1 MNNDLLRGL
10 PSVEKLAQELEEGN
24 SVPRAMLIK
33 VARETVEHARTMIF
47 KSKWDRSADEL
58 AATVREM
65 AQNRIEQMKSPVLVI
80 NATGVVLHT
89 GLGRAPLS
97 ATAVNALKEAA
108 GYCTLEI
115 SRETGERQSRLL
127 YIEELLQAWTGAES
141 AIAVNNNAAGMFL
154 CLNELA
160 LGRKV
165 VIARSELVE
174 IGGSFRLPDILKS
187 SGVEMVEIG
196 TTNKVR
202 LSDYERVLDDDV
214 GLIITVHSSNYRIVG
229 FTEYPSLKQLVEL
242 GRENKIPILFDIGSG
257 AGDAWHGL
265 IAKDEP
271 IVQNAVEDGADL
283 VAFSGDK
290 LLGGPQ
296 AGIIVGREE
305 LVTRLKTNPMAR
317 ALRIDKLVIAA
328 LSATLELYL
337 ADEEL
342 LRENLP
348 VFRMIP
354 EPEEIVKARAAQLI
368 QQLNEAVSSNAV
380 VEIAPSTAT
389 IGGGSVPG
397 EEIQSWAVTVKPA
410 NISVTK
416 LSKNLRTGAPSVFG
430 YIFEDVFR
438 LDLRTVSNGEVGAL
452 AEALEKA
459 LSAES

>member
-165 VIARSELVE
+165 GIARSELVE

-271 IVQNAVEDGADL
+271 IVENAVEDGADL
-283 VAFSGDK
+283 VAFSGVRGDGC
-290 LLGGPQ
+290 LAVHLFFPPENGPPTW
-296 AGIIVGREE
+296 V
-305 LVTRLKTNPMAR
+305 
-317 ALRIDKLVIAA
+317 
-328 LSATLELYL
+328 
-337 ADEEL
+337 
-342 LRENLP
+342 
-348 VFRMIP
+348 
-354 EPEEIVKARAAQLI
+354 
-368 QQLNEAVSSNAV
+368 
-380 VEIAPSTAT
+380 
-389 IGGGSVPG
+389 
-397 EEIQSWAVTVKPA
+397 
-410 NISVTK
+410 
-416 LSKNLRTGAPSVFG
+416 
-430 YIFEDVFR
+430 
-438 LDLRTVSNGEVGAL
+438 
-452 AEALEKA
+452 
-459 LSAES
+459 

>member
-202 LSDYERVLDDDV
+202 ISDY
-214 GLIITVHSSNYRIVG
+214 
-229 FTEYPSLKQLVEL
+229 
-242 GRENKIPILFDIGSG
+242 
-257 AGDAWHGL
+257 
-265 IAKDEP
+265 
-271 IVQNAVEDGADL
+271 
-283 VAFSGDK
+283 
-290 LLGGPQ
+290 
-296 AGIIVGREE
+296 
-305 LVTRLKTNPMAR
+305 
-317 ALRIDKLVIAA
+317 
-328 LSATLELYL
+328 
-337 ADEEL
+337 
-342 LRENLP
+342 
-348 VFRMIP
+348 
-354 EPEEIVKARAAQLI
+354 
-368 QQLNEAVSSNAV
+368 
-380 VEIAPSTAT
+380 
-389 IGGGSVPG
+389 
-397 EEIQSWAVTVKPA
+397 
-410 NISVTK
+410 
-416 LSKNLRTGAPSVFG
+416 
-430 YIFEDVFR
+430 
-438 LDLRTVSNGEVGAL
+438 
-452 AEALEKA
+452 
-459 LSAES
+459 